1 MDVRIA
7 KLLRDTRNAVVVE
20 ATAAGKRGDLGSKVA
35 WEVKRAFLERLIQ
48 EFKNA
53 TGDGEGQA
61 VFVSYSV
68 NSGAKIF
75 TYVREAMKRANLEVV
90 TGFQEHAGDNDNILT
105 RVRSQLSRS
114 DVYLG
119 ILTKE
124 VEVRTPDKQIRWA
137 PSVWTM
143 EEKGMALALQKPFVL
158 MVEEGI
164 HEDFWRKTTPG
175 SVHQIF
181 NDHNFT
187 EVAETVLRAIGDRLE
202 QKRLRLQG
210 GIVDD

>member
-1 MDVRIA
+1 MHVPLT
-7 KLLRDTRNAVVVE
+7 KLLRETRNAVVLE
-20 ATAAGKRGDLGSKVA
+20 ATAAGKLGDLAAKVA
-35 WEVKRAFLERLIQ
+35 WEVKRAFLERLIR
-48 EFKNA
+48 EFKDSA
-53 TGDGEGQA
+53 GDSEGQA

-68 NSGAKIF
+68 DSGAKIF
-75 TYVREAMKRANLEVV
+75 TYMQNAMRRANLEVV
-90 TGFQEHAGDNDNILT
+90 TGFQQHAGDNDNVLT

-124 VEVRTPDKQIRWA
+124 VEVRTPDNQIRWA

-181 NDHNFT
+181 NDETFM
-187 EVAETVLRAIGDRLE
+187 EVAEV
-202 QKRLRLQG
+202 
-210 GIVDD
+210 

>member
-1 MDVRIA
+1 SGARIFTFMQNS
-7 KLLRDTRNAVVVE
+7 L
-20 ATAAGKRGDLGSKVA
+20 
-35 WEVKRAFLERLIQ
+35 KRAGF
-48 EFKNA
+48 
-53 TGDGEGQA
+53 
-61 VFVSYSV
+61 
-68 NSGAKIF
+68 
-75 TYVREAMKRANLEVV
+75 EVV
-90 TGFQEHAGDNDNILT
+90 TGFQQHLGDNDNILT
-105 RVRSQLSRS
+105 RVRSQLTRS

-124 VEVRTPDKQIRWA
+124 VEVRVADAQVRWA

-181 NDHNFT
+181 NDNT
-187 EVAETVLRAIGDRLE
+187 YMEVAE
-202 QKRLRLQG
+202 
-210 GIVDD
+210 